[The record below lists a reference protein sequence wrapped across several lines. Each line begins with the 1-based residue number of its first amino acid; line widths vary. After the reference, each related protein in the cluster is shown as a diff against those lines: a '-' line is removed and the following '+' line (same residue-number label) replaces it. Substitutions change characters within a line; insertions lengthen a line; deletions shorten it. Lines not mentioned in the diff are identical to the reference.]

1 MSATGSSLYRAEM
14 SCSRSELLRELPS
27 AVSPYRASLQD
38 DGAVAISCDGRLA
51 RLVISNDRNRRIGS
65 LSLPVVDITI
75 DFENFTERQYA
86 EFVERFRTRLHRGGG

>member
-1 MSATGSSLYRAEM
+1 MSANGCCLYRAEM
-14 SCSRSELLRELPS
+14 GYSRRELLRELPS
-27 AVSPYRASLQD
+27 AVSPYETSLQD
-38 DGAVAISCDGRLA
+38 DGVVAISCNGRLA

-65 LSLPVVDITI
+65 LSLPVIDVTI